1 MDIVYFIV
9 LIGLVGL
16 LGGPIMAVSAWR
28 RTRDLERRVNDLDK
42 RLVDALQGVRAEIP
56 DATLSWSD
64 RMTTDSTTE
73 PTVSDKRHE
82 ESPKAGAE
90 VSVAYE
96 SADNALEKREKPVAT
111 TARSSSKPEVTN
123 GSVEEKLLLK
133 WFVWIGGV
141 AISLGGIFLVKY
153 SIDHDLL
160 SPAVRIG
167 MGCILGAVLIMLGEG
182 LRRRPKGAVALGM
195 APAIVP
201 PVLSGAGLLIEFG
214 TIYAAHA
221 LYGMLAPL
229 PAFGLLSVVAFGAF
243 ALALLQGSSLALLG
257 ILGAYLVPV
266 LVPSEQP
273 NLLGLV
279 SYLTLVN
286 AASLALARYCAW
298 WRMGWSALIG
308 TSLWTAFALLFLWQD
323 QHTLSIGVFILAN
336 AALFMSV
343 RFEAYRAPR
352 EPLSHPFEIKAWID
366 HEQLSAASMLFAAVA
381 GFVLIRLDGY
391 GAVSL
396 SVGVVLALSVVA
408 IAILRREYEVFSVAA
423 AGFAVAVLSS
433 WHLPQILD
441 QPLVIGGAPAIMSD
455 NIIAPGH
462 SVFALYVAATA
473 IVFFG
478 VFVVAKTRSSFP
490 QLWAAISASVPLLC
504 LVVAKWRLGNDTPT
518 YLWVWMAMLGAASMT
533 VMASWVSQKRQQQA
547 MAETMG
553 IYVIVGF
560 AMIVFAMTIYLE
572 KSWLSVGLAL
582 LLPVAAK
589 LNDRLR
595 IPFLREVSFGLAVIV
610 AVRLIAPN
618 YLPWPILSAEIP
630 IIEILYTFGV
640 PSLCFAMA
648 AYYFR
653 VERDDR
659 VVTTLESLAIAAV
672 VLTMNLTLRSFIH
685 GLGPEIPPY
694 GLLEQGL
701 HSTAWLIS
709 GLALLRRQHTRP
721 RRTQEVAW
729 KVLFAAAA
737 LQTSVLQ
744 LFVSNPLISGEQLI
758 SGTWGVELGVAHLLP
773 SVMFAAVVYEAHR
786 QQKLPLTMQAGTAAV
801 ILMFVFLT
809 LFTRYVYQGDDI
821 GWGAVRDAELYSYSL
836 VWFAYSV
843 ALLLS
848 GMRLGVNSLR
858 YASLGLMIMVIA
870 KVFLWDMAG
879 LSGLYRAASFL
890 GLGICLVGMGY
901 FYKRVSARIEKAA

>member
-1 MDIVYFIV
+1 MNIVYFIV

-16 LGGPIMAVSAWR
+16 FGGPIIAISAWR
-28 RTRDLERRVNDLDK
+28 RTRDLEGRVNDLDK
-42 RLVDALQGVRAEIP
+42 RLAHVLQGGRAEASSSPRAMDSAAERTVP
-56 DATLSWSD
+56 DIGQ
-64 RMTTDSTTE
+64 
-73 PTVSDKRHE
+73 E
-82 ESPKAGAE
+82 ESPKAEAE
-90 VSVAYE
+90 VSAAYE
-96 SADNALEKREKPVAT
+96 SAADALEKLEKPVAT

-160 SPAVRIG
+160 SPVVRIG
-167 MGCILGAVLIMLGEG
+167 MGCILGAVLILLGEG
-182 LRRRPKGAVALGM
+182 LRRRPKGAIALGM

-221 LYGMLAPL
+221 LYGMLHPL
-229 PAFGLLSVVAFGAF
+229 LAFGFLSAVAFGAF
-243 ALALLQGSSLALLG
+243 ALALLQGTSLALLG

-286 AASLALARYCAW
+286 AAALALARYRAW

-336 AALFMSV
+336 AALFMSI

-352 EPLSHPFEIKAWID
+352 EPLSHPFDVKAWID
-366 HEQLSAASMLFAAVA
+366 HEQLSAASTLFAAVA
-381 GFVLIRLDGY
+381 GFALIRLDGY

-396 SVGVVLALSVVA
+396 SVGVVLVLSVVA
-408 IAILRREYEVFSVAA
+408 VAILRREYEAFSLAA

-441 QPLVIGGAPAIMSD
+441 QRFVIGGAPAIMSES
-455 NIIAPGH
+455 IITPEY

-478 VFVVAKTRSSFP
+478 TFVIAKTRSSFP

-504 LVVAKWRLGNDTPT
+504 LVIAKWRLGNDTPS
-518 YLWVWMAMLGAASMT
+518 YLWVWIAMLGAVSMT
-533 VMASWVSQKRQQQA
+533 MMASWVSQKRLQQA
-547 MAETMG
+547 MG

-582 LLPVAAK
+582 MLPVAAK
-589 LNDRLR
+589 LNDQLR
-595 IPFLREVSFGLAVIV
+595 IPFLREVCFGLAIIV

-618 YLPWPILSAEIP
+618 YLPWPILSGEIP

-648 AYYFR
+648 AHYFR
-653 VERDDR
+653 LEKDDR

-672 VLTMNLTLRSFIH
+672 VLTMNLALRSFIH
-685 GLGPEIPPY
+685 GLGTEIPPY

-709 GLALLRRQHTRP
+709 GLALLRRQNTRP
-721 RRTQEVAW
+721 RRIQEVAW
-729 KVLFAAAA
+729 KALLAAAA

-744 LFVSNPLISGEQLI
+744 LFVSNPLISGEPLL
-758 SGTWGVELGVAHLLP
+758 SGTWGIELGVAYLLP

-786 QQKLPLTMQAGTAAV
+786 QHKLPLLIQAGTAAV

-809 LFTRYVYQGDDI
+809 LFTRYIYQGDDI

-843 ALLLS
+843 VLLLS
-848 GMRLGVNSLR
+848 GMRFGVNSLR